1 MAKKQIIIIFIVLIL
16 GLGAYYL
23 YNSNNRENVFKYN
36 GYDIYQTA
44 PTVYNIKFFL
54 KNDINPHYISIR
66 YDPRDLDY
74 IKVEPDLKQRL
85 LRDEVYITLSPEL
98 TSESVIGVA
107 EIAKIVGN
115 QFLFNTPVKT
125 ALTYKKED
133 ISVITCDNVT
143 VKTSVMMLQL
153 AEKTGV
159 YEDSDCIIVEGPTE
173 EEIIKAS
180 TKFILDILGIAKK

>member
-115 QFLFNTPVKT
+115 QFLFNTLVKT
-125 ALTYKKED
+125 ALTYKKDD

>member
-143 VKTSVMMLQL
+143 VKTSVMILQL